1 MESGQSLST
10 CIGMGR
16 DEKVRRWGLQLCFG
30 LFALYKI
37 EHLKDVAREAR
48 VSRVKDVENLLE
60 ASMIVDVCGYDEN
73 FSLLSKMKVFKECV
87 VGLYALKRG
96 GTFSHLHIQM
106 VVKLRISSLKM
117 LNKVLKEWLE

>member
-37 EHLKDVAREAR
+37 EHLKNVAREAR
-48 VSRVKDVENLLE
+48 VSRVKDLEKLLE
-60 ASMIVDVCGYDEN
+60 ASMIVDVGGCDVDS
-73 FSLLSKMKVFKECV
+73 SLLYKMKVFKECV
-87 VGLYALKRG
+87 AGLCALKRG
-96 GTFSHLHIQM
+96 GTFLHLHIQM
-106 VVKLRISSLKM
+106 VVKLHISSLKM
-117 LNKVLKEWLE
+117 LNKVLKEWLG